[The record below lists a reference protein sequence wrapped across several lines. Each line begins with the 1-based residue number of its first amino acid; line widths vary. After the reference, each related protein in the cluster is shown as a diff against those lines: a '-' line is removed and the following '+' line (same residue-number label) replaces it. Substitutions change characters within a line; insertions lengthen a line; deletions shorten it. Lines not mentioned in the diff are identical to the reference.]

1 METYNNLNFPN
12 RGINSTKLIEEDKS
26 ARRERREERK
36 KERKEKKF
44 SDESKDFNL
53 NAFMDALSSLKNSII
68 SQLTDCD
75 VRIGDKQKG
84 GRETAEKFKPTFN
97 NYLAQVAALLG
108 ESQYRQNK
116 GEGRKME
123 KGTADETTIK
133 TFRDAYSKV
142 AKDFTNTAEEYS
154 SEIGLELARDIKKI
168 KFKDIE
174 EPLTS
179 ANKLFIEADSLSN
192 DILKK
197 IQEIGSQ
204 QAASGAAGG
213 TGATG
218 PDSKPSDI
226 KIGKPISGTP
236 TGENAELAKK
246 VYALICEKWK
256 DSKTLTATPQW
267 KASGFCK
274 PNKLQIGPNRSASI
288 KAIKAY
294 YGLDDKTGSITQEL
308 VDKLSASASIK
319 ENRSFKEL
327 NEGKLLGFNDFVKAK
342 AMYEAEGGIDA
353 LKKSLESSNS
363 GSSNKSSSG
372 DKESVFKSKEEGDAF
387 RKFVNDE
394 FPEWAKKNK
403 LDVSGSHTNSFI
415 MKAWKKYKDDY
426 NSDQIPEPVWKK
438 IKEEIEKYGKVGLTE
453 SGAYELTFKDT
464 DSKIL
469 LYKTRRI
476 TFNIEGREESNGT
489 LSRNGESVVFDNG
502 DKVKVGDYIKEYI
515 KKS

>member
-1 METYNNLNFPN
+1 METYNNFNFSN
-12 RGINSTKLIEEDKS
+12 RGINSTEPIEEDKS
-26 ARRERREERK
+26 ARRERRAERK
-36 KERKEKKF
+36 KERKEGKF

-68 SQLTDCD
+68 SQITDCD

-142 AKDFTNTAEEYS
+142 VADFTDTSEEYS
-154 SEIGLELARDIKKI
+154 SEIGLELGRDIKKI
-168 KFKDIE
+168 KFNIE
-174 EPLTS
+174 EPLSS
-179 ANKLFIEADSLSN
+179 ANKLFIEADSLSSG
-192 DILKK
+192 ILKK

-204 QAASGAAGG
+204 QGAAGASGAAGG

-226 KIGKPISGTP
+226 KIEKPISGTP

-294 YGLDDKTGSITQEL
+294 YGLDDKSGSITQEL
-308 VDKLSASASIK
+308 VDKLSASASIN

-363 GSSNKSSSG
+363 GSSNKSSG
-372 DKESVFKSKEEGDAF
+372 NKESAFKSKEEGNDF
-387 RKFVNDE
+387 RKWVNEKHPD
-394 FPEWAKKNK
+394 WAKANK

-415 MKAWKKYKDDY
+415 MKAWNKFKDDY
-426 NSDQIPEPVWKK
+426 KK
-438 IKEEIEKYGKVGLTE
+438 K
-453 SGAYELTFKDT
+453 
-464 DSKIL
+464 
-469 LYKTRRI
+469 
-476 TFNIEGREESNGT
+476 
-489 LSRNGESVVFDNG
+489 
-502 DKVKVGDYIKEYI
+502 
-515 KKS
+515 

>member
-1 METYNNLNFPN
+1 METYNNFNFSN
-12 RGINSTKLIEEDKS
+12 GGINSTEPIEEDKS
-26 ARRERREERK
+26 ARRERRAERK

-108 ESQYRQNK
+108 ESQYRQNR

-142 AKDFTNTAEEYS
+142 AEDFTNTAEEYS

-204 QAASGAAGG
+204 QGAAGASGAAGG

-274 PNKLQIGPNRSASI
+274 PNKLLIGPNRSASI

-308 VDKLSASASIK
+308 VDKLSASASIN

-353 LKKSLESSNS
+353 LKKSLESSDS

-372 DKESVFKSKEEGDAF
+372 DKGSAFKSKEEGNAF
-387 RKFVNDE
+387 RKWVNDNHA
-394 FPEWAKKNK
+394 EWAKENK

-415 MKAWKKYKDDY
+415 MKAWNK
-426 NSDQIPEPVWKK
+426 
-438 IKEEIEKYGKVGLTE
+438 
-453 SGAYELTFKDT
+453 FK
-464 DSKIL
+464 
-469 LYKTRRI
+469 
-476 TFNIEGREESNGT
+476 
-489 LSRNGESVVFDNG
+489 
-502 DKVKVGDYIKEYI
+502 GDYK